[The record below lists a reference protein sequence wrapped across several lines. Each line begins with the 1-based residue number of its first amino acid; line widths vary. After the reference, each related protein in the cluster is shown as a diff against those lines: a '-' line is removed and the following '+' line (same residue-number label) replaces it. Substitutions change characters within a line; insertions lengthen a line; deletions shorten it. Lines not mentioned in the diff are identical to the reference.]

1 MVTIAGLLAEE
12 SSGTV
17 EARPGLPGLDI
28 MRGWPGLEEW
38 PLREEEAERNNLYA
52 CFVYRDVLFP
62 RVLFAEHLCS
72 NVRFCSFKN

>member
-1 MVTIAGLLAEE
+1 MVPIAGLLAEE

-38 PLREEEAERNNLYA
+38 PLREEEAEINKLYA
-52 CFVYRDVLFP
+52 SFVYRNFMFQCFEFFV
-62 RVLFAEHLCS
+62 HLL
-72 NVRFCSFKN
+72 